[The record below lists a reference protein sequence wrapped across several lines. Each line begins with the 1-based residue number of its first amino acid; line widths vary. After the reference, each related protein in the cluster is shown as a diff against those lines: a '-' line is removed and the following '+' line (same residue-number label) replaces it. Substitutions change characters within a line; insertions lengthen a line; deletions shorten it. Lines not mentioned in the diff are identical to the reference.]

1 MSFDPQTPSQPSPPT
16 NAPSQDAAIILQDV
30 SEVFEIYDRPVH
42 RLLQMLCRGR
52 RRFYRSFEAL
62 HHIDLTIRKG
72 ECVGIVGRNGAG
84 KSTLLQIIT
93 GTLAPT
99 TGSVRTCGRVAALL
113 ELGYWQGTVENILYL
128 GLPAV
133 EELVFSGRWKTANH
147 RNRRQRT

>member
-1 MSFDPQTPSQPSPPT
+1 MSFDPQTPPQPSPST

-30 SEVFEIYDRPVH
+30 SKVFEIYDRPVH

-52 RRFYRSFEAL
+52 RKFYRSFEAL
-62 HHIDLTIRKG
+62 HHIDLTIHKG

-84 KSTLLQIIT
+84 KSTLLQIIA

-113 ELGYWQGTVENILYL
+113 ELGSGFNPEFTGRENVFLNAAIL
-128 GLPAV
+128 GLSDA
-133 EELVFSGRWKTANH
+133 EIRA
-147 RNRRQRT
+147 R

>member
-1 MSFDPQTPSQPSPPT
+1 MSFDPQTLPQPFQPA

-30 SEVFEIYDRPVH
+30 SKIFEIYDRPVH

-52 RRFYRSFEAL
+52 RRFYRSFGAL

-84 KSTLLQIIT
+84 KSTLLQIIA

-99 TGSVRTCGRVAALL
+99 TGSVRSRSAGAGQWL
-113 ELGYWQGTVENILYL
+113 Q
-128 GLPAV
+128 
-133 EELVFSGRWKTANH
+133 S
-147 RNRRQRT
+147 